1 MYFMCFA
8 KFCGSVLFS
17 CLFMQG
23 SGSKVRGS
31 LSGHQTKSIVSIVDV
46 RLFPRHWSVFIV
58 EISLTFWTVCITL
71 SDFI

>member
-1 MYFMCFA
+1 
-8 KFCGSVLFS
+8 
-17 CLFMQG
+17 MQG